1 MTEVTIAAYGIEN
14 KHSSEVATARRY
26 SGKDLGG
33 RGVLKWAD
41 GPYYWYRGQ
50 FNADNLAHGYGAKE
64 GYLYTAAGQWV
75 DGRMDGPCVLR
86 YASGRTCYRLYER
99 GVNVNCAWEWEDK
112 ESHAVTCKF
121 DDLPCD
127 ASDVRLIHIKTAAL
141 QVEVPP
147 RNTVKDSSPDC
158 GPDES
163 VACAAVKCATEQN
176 AKAIIT
182 MTTSGRTAR
191 LLAKYRPACPIIPV
205 SKDVR
210 AARQLHLSRGCYPLY
225 YPGIGDSEQSA
236 TIVERVNYG
245 PDHPSLLRP
254 THERA
259 PHTRMHTRTAAL
271 LRSAILIAHSLG
283 VIPPSCSY

>member
-1 MTEVTIAAYGIEN
+1 MLSGETAKGAYPIETVDMMSKICTDAESAIN
-14 KHSSEVATARRY
+14 Y
-26 SGKDLGG
+26 D
-33 RGVLKWAD
+33 VL
-41 GPYYWYRGQ
+41 
-50 FNADNLAHGYGAKE
+50 F
-64 GYLYTAAGQWV
+64 
-75 DGRMDGPCVLR
+75 
-86 YASGRTCYRLYER
+86 
-99 GVNVNCAWEWEDK
+99 
-112 ESHAVTCKF
+112 
-121 DDLPCD
+121 
-127 ASDVRLIHIKTAAL
+127 
-141 QVEVPP
+141 
-147 RNTVKDSSPDC
+147 NTVKDSSPDC

-271 LRSAILIAHSLG
+271 LRSAISIAHSLG

>member
-1 MTEVTIAAYGIEN
+1 MTEVTILAYGIEN

-33 RGVLKWAD
+33 RGVFKWAD

-64 GYLYTAAGQWV
+64 GYLYTAAGQWA

-147 RNTVKDSSPDC
+147 RNTVKDSPPDC
-158 GPDES
+158 GHLDTRQHGILRS
-163 VACAAVKCATEQN
+163 YAVCRRRANILGRIRFRRCTGEGPVGHRRDRLRVQSCVRLCATG
-176 AKAIIT
+176 AA
-182 MTTSGRTAR
+182 G
-191 LLAKYRPACPIIPV
+191 LLHIFEAGEEKW
-205 SKDVR
+205 
-210 AARQLHLSRGCYPLY
+210 
-225 YPGIGDSEQSA
+225 
-236 TIVERVNYG
+236 
-245 PDHPSLLRP
+245 LLRVL
-254 THERA
+254 TILDFA
-259 PHTRMHTRTAAL
+259 VAAY
-271 LRSAILIAHSLG
+271 RHPAS
-283 VIPPSCSY
+283 

>member
-1 MTEVTIAAYGIEN
+1 MTEVTILAYGIEN

-64 GYLYTAAGQWV
+64 GYLYTAAGQWA

-141 QVEVPP
+141 QVEVKVLLVTAEIDSAYKAACGSAPP
-147 RNTVKDSSPDC
+147 EQPDYSTFSKPEKKSGC
-158 GPDES
+158 S
-163 VACAAVKCATEQN
+163 V
-176 AKAIIT
+176 
-182 MTTSGRTAR
+182 S
-191 LLAKYRPACPIIPV
+191 
-205 SKDVR
+205 
-210 AARQLHLSRGCYPLY
+210 
-225 YPGIGDSEQSA
+225 
-236 TIVERVNYG
+236 
-245 PDHPSLLRP
+245 
-254 THERA
+254 
-259 PHTRMHTRTAAL
+259 
-271 LRSAILIAHSLG
+271 
-283 VIPPSCSY
+283 

>member
-1 MTEVTIAAYGIEN
+1 MLSGETAKGAYPIETVDMMSKICTDAESAIN
-14 KHSSEVATARRY
+14 Y
-26 SGKDLGG
+26 D
-33 RGVLKWAD
+33 VL
-41 GPYYWYRGQ
+41 
-50 FNADNLAHGYGAKE
+50 F
-64 GYLYTAAGQWV
+64 
-75 DGRMDGPCVLR
+75 
-86 YASGRTCYRLYER
+86 
-99 GVNVNCAWEWEDK
+99 
-112 ESHAVTCKF
+112 
-121 DDLPCD
+121 
-127 ASDVRLIHIKTAAL
+127 
-141 QVEVPP
+141 
-147 RNTVKDSSPDC
+147 NTVKDSSPDC

-259 PHTRMHTRTAAL
+259 PAPHTRMHTRTAAL
-271 LRSAILIAHSLG
+271 PRSAILIAHSLG